1 METLTIAR
9 ELEKVGIEQDNAY
22 KIAETINGNSGLA
35 TKEDLA
41 NVKAELKE
49 EISEVK
55 SELKEDIAGVR
66 ADIKWIMGIMLMGM
80 GVLSS
85 GMIAILIAIFSK

>member
-22 KIAETINGNSGLA
+22 KIAETINGKSGLA
-35 TKEDLA
+35 TKED
-41 NVKAELKE
+41 
-49 EISEVK
+49 
-55 SELKEDIAGVR
+55 IAGVR
-66 ADIKWIMGIMLMGM
+66 SDIKWIMGIMLMGM